1 MLPASTAWWGCALP
15 HTRADCELCLQT
27 AQLPA
32 TAFRPLLPHQGY
44 QDVQLGWLPGARAS
58 PQLMSLLSL
67 QPAHSLLCAGF
78 VTQATWAR
86 GLANWCEQYYLFSD
100 LWEWR
105 SDGCEKSL
113 PPFLPPSQA
122 CGEVLTGLV
131 SCHLCLGYPAIACT
145 ARASARLM
153 ALGQLASMVRTAV
166 KYLLSACGATAPGM

>member
-1 MLPASTAWWGCALP
+1 MLCPTPEQMAAVN
-15 HTRADCELCLQT
+15 CLQT

-32 TAFRPLLPHQGY
+32 TAFQPLLLHRGY
-44 QDVQLGWLPGARAS
+44 QEVQLGWLPSVRARGN
-58 PQLMSLLSL
+58 PQLMSLLPL

-78 VTQATWAR
+78 VTRAAWPH
-86 GLANWCEQYYLFSD
+86 GLANWGEQYYLFSD

-105 SDGCEKSL
+105 SDGCEESL

-131 SCHLCLGYPAIACT
+131 SCHLCLGYPAIAGT
-145 ARASARLM
+145 AKASARLM
-153 ALGQLASMVRTAV
+153 ALGQLASVVRSAV